1 MRDPKNAEEH
11 YRDSVTYLERVT
23 RAEPDAVQTILDFI
37 GKKATPAETFMDNT
51 IVDKLSREG
60 FFDRLY
66 KRN

>member
-1 MRDPKNAEEH
+1 MVLSRFYRLLLVCFSLNATE
-11 YRDSVTYLERVT
+11 VL
-23 RAEPDAVQTILDFI
+23 AGQ
-37 GKKATPAETFMDNT
+37 ATPAETFMDNT